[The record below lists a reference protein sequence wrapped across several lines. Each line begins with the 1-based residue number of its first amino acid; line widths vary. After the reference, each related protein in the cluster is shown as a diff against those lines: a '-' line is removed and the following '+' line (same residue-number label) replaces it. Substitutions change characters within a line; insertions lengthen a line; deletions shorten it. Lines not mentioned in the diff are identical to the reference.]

1 MKHGLLVSMAV
12 ADSYGAGF
20 EFRPREFVDK
30 HNTLEKYYPHQL
42 SKGDHKPGMYTDDTQ
57 MSLALAEFMLS
68 GQPLTT
74 LNLADAFVE
83 AFKRDPRTGYS
94 GGFYKLLMEI
104 KDGTELLRRL
114 RPHSAKCGGAMRA
127 PVLGLLPDERLVI
140 DRAAWQASLTHAT
153 PTAMVAA
160 SGAAFLTH
168 LCRRGFDLTQHDNLV
183 KYMDSKCGAHDFSSF
198 GCAVQNPVTT
208 DAMNVMHA
216 VVMPF
221 NTRRGDK
228 RTMSGLL
235 RTFVGWSGDV
245 DTVAAIGMAAASQHP
260 DIEQDIPDHLIEG
273 LENGPYGRDYLA
285 KIDAQLEAA
294 FPLESDVAPEEDSEP
309 PEGDDP
315 DDDGLDEDILSFFN
329 DTTEEPDDQS
339 S

>member
-1 MKHGLLVSMAV
+1 MAV
-12 ADSYGAGF
+12 GDAMGAGF

-94 GGFYKLLMEI
+94 GGFYDLLMEV
-104 KDGTELLRRL
+104 KNGTELLRRL
-114 RPHSAKCGGAMRA
+114 HPHSAKCGGAMRA
-127 PVLGLLPDERLVI
+127 PVLGLLDSQDLVI
-140 DRAAWQASLTHAT
+140 NRAAWQASLTHAT
-153 PTAMVAA
+153 PRAMAAA
-160 SGAAFLTH
+160 SGAALLTWA
-168 LCRRGFDLTQHDNLV
+168 CRAGVSVGDCSEVLDREIEGWMF
-183 KYMDSKCGAHDFSSF
+183 GA
-198 GCAVQNPVTT
+198 AVNSPVST
-208 DAMNVMHA
+208 DAMNVMRA
-216 VVMPF
+216 VVMSLKR
-221 NTRRGDK
+221 NTSMK
-228 RTMSGLL
+228 SLL
-235 RTFVGWSGDV
+235 KSFVSWSGDV

-260 DIEQDIPDHLIEG
+260 FITQDIPDHLIDG

-285 KIDAQLEAA
+285 KIDAQLEKE
-294 FPLESDVAPEEDSEP
+294 FPLEDDEEEPEPDEA
-309 PEGDDP
+309 DP

-329 DTTEEPDDQS
+329 DTTEEPEE
-339 S
+339 